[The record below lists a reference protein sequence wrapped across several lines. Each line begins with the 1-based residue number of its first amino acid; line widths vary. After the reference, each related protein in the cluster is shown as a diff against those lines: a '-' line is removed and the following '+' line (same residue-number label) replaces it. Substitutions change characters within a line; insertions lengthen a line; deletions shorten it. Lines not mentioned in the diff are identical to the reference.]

1 MTHRRRYDKVEALP
15 YGSASMYEGRQM
27 PRIEDVARE
36 AGVGVGTV
44 SRVLSG
50 RGYVATETR
59 TRILAVCVRLGYQPS
74 SAARALSRRRTH
86 ILELV
91 VPPLTRAF
99 YAEILRGIEAG
110 LADTDY
116 SLVIRTIERRVDR
129 DRIFETCG
137 LRGRADGMLLVSLT
151 PTPALVERLAEQGKP
166 LVLVDGEHPGLR
178 SVGVDH
184 EAGEA
189 RAARYC
195 IELGHRRVALID
207 HHEDEFT
214 PVSPTPRQR
223 GLRATMEAAG
233 LAAPPTYERITD
245 FQAAAGGAALDAL
258 LDLPEPPTAV
268 LVGSDTQA
276 MGVLD
281 AARRRGLRVPADLS
295 VVGYNDI
302 DPAQYLDLTTV
313 RVPTRAL
320 GEQGMA
326 LLLTAL
332 ERPET
337 PPQTVRLPTEL
348 VIRGTCG
355 PPPLTRLER

>member
-1 MTHRRRYDKVEALP
+1 V
-15 YGSASMYEGRQM
+15 

-50 RGYVATETR
+50 RGYVAKTTR
-59 TRILAVCVRLGYQPS
+59 TRILAACERLGYQPS
-74 SAARALSRRRTH
+74 RAARALSRRRTQ
-86 ILELV
+86 ILEVV

-99 YAEILRGIEAG
+99 YAEIFRGIEVG
-110 LADTDY
+110 LTDTDY
-116 SLVIRTIERRVDR
+116 SLVIRTVERQASR
-129 DRIFETCG
+129 DRVFATCC
-137 LRGRADGMLLVSLT
+137 LRGRADGMLLVSLA
-151 PTPALVERLAEQGKP
+151 PTPELIDRLATQGTP
-166 LVLVDGEHPGLR
+166 AVLVDGAHPGLS

-189 RAARYC
+189 RAARHC
-195 IELGHRRVALID
+195 IELGHRRIALID
-207 HHEDEFT
+207 HLEDEFT
-214 PVSPTPRQR
+214 PISPTPRQR
-223 GLRATMEAAG
+223 GYRATMEAAG
-233 LAAPPTYERITD
+233 LPAPPAYQRITD

-281 AARRRGLRVPADLS
+281 TARRRGLRVPEDLT

-313 RVPTRAL
+313 RAPTRAL

-332 ERPET
+332 EQPAAA
-337 PPQTVRLPTEL
+337 PQTIRLPTEL

-355 PPPLTRLER
+355 SPRHE